1 MELSD
6 QQGKAVRNIVDWYS
20 EGVSCGGNWD
30 KQSHELAGF
39 AGTGKSTI
47 LPFIIDDLG
56 LTSNDVAFAA
66 PTGKASKV
74 MASKLIGQGFTG
86 ADCRTVHS
94 LIYQPKMMKA
104 EVLEKELQEAK
115 ANCLQLRNMGGDG
128 PGQIKVEDAKA
139 RIKELEKQIEI
150 LERDLDRA
158 YDHSTPRF
166 QLNPESTLV
175 TGNKKLVVIDEGS
188 MVGKEMAEDLLSFGL
203 PILIMGDPGQLPP
216 VGEDMGFD
224 LENPDTFLTEIHR
237 QAADNP
243 IIRLATM
250 IRKGDR
256 PDFGDYGQGVK
267 VITPKQDIYTYD
279 TERDAQIICG
289 TNKTRWK
296 MTSKL
301 RRESGFLTTAPQ
313 NGEPLIICK
322 NSKVHPALV
331 NGTPVF
337 SGIDHGDLEEGA
349 ARLLMTVY
357 DEDGKK
363 FEMFVYQG
371 LFEEHLK
378 REKGYCTADKQSGF
392 RARIKDNHV
401 DFGWVIT
408 CHKSQG
414 SQWDEVIV
422 HDESGVFREDCDKWL
437 YTAVT
442 RAAERLIIVAS

>member
-6 QQGKAVRNIVDWYS
+6 QQGKAVRNVVGWFNS
-20 EGVSCGGNWD
+20 VSNGGGD

-74 MASKLIGQGFTG
+74 MATKLVGQGYSG

-104 EVLEKELQEAK
+104 EVLERELQETK
-115 ANCLQLRNMGGDG
+115 ALCMAIRNGAV
-128 PGQIKVEDAKA
+128 PESNPKVKL
-139 RIKELEKQIEI
+139 KELEKVIEI

-158 YDHSTPRF
+158 YEHSNPRF
-166 QLNPESTLV
+166 QLNPESVLV
-175 TGNKKLVVIDEGS
+175 TGNKRLIVIDEGS
-188 MVGKEMAEDLLSFGL
+188 MVGKEMAEDLLSFDI

-267 VITPKQDIYTYD
+267 VITPRQDEYTYD
-279 TERDAQIICG
+279 LDREAQIICG

-296 MTSKL
+296 MTSRL
-301 RRESGFLTTAPQ
+301 RREGGFTSTAPE
-313 NGEPLIICK
+313 NGEPLIMCK
-322 NSKVHPALV
+322 NSKQHPALV

-337 SGIDHGDLEEGA
+337 SGLDHPTLEEG
-349 ARLLMTVY
+349 RERFLMTVY
-357 DEDGKK
+357 DEDGRK

-378 REKGYCTADKQSGF
+378 REKGYATADKSSAF
-392 RARIKDNHV
+392 RSRIKDNHV

-414 SQWDEVIV
+414 SQWPEVVV
-422 HDESGVFREDCDKWL
+422 HDESGVFRDDCDKWL

>member
-6 QQGKAVRNIVDWYS
+6 QQGKAVKNV
-20 EGVSCGGNWD
+20 VNWFNSIGD
-30 KQSHELAGF
+30 KKQSHELGGF

-56 LTSNDVAFAA
+56 LTTSEVAFAA

-74 MASKLIGQGFTG
+74 MASKLHGQGFKS

-104 EVLEKELQEAK
+104 EVLEREIQELK
-115 ANCLQLRNMGGDG
+115 ALCLALKNGQAPAHIAGDN
-128 PGQIKVEDAKA
+128 PKHK
-139 RIKELEKQIEI
+139 IKEVEKQLEI

-158 YDHSTPRF
+158 YDHDKPRF
-166 QLNPESTLV
+166 QLNPESVLV
-175 TGNKKLVVIDEGS
+175 TGAKKLIVIDEGS
-188 MVGKEMAEDLLSFGL
+188 MVGKEMAEDLLSFDI
-203 PILIMGDPGQLPP
+203 PILVMGDPGQLPP
-216 VGEDMGFD
+216 VDSEMGFD

-243 IIRLATM
+243 IIRLATL
-250 IRKGDR
+250 IRQGER
-256 PDFGDYGQGVK
+256 PDYGDYGQGVK
-267 VITPKQDIYTYD
+267 VVTPRQDVYTYD
-279 TERDAQIICG
+279 LDRDAQIICG
-289 TNKTRWK
+289 RNKTRWK

-301 RRESGFLTTAPQ
+301 RREAGFTSRAPA
-313 NGEPLIICK
+313 NGEPLIMCK

-331 NGTPVF
+331 NGTPIF
-337 SGIDHGDLEEGA
+337 SGADHPDLLEGES
-349 ARLLMTVY
+349 RFLMTAF
-357 DEDGKK
+357 DEDGRKY
-363 FEMFVYQG
+363 EMFVFQG

-378 REKGYCTADKQSGF
+378 QEKGYSTAEKSYAF
-392 RARIKDNHV
+392 KSRIKDNHV

-414 SQWDEVIV
+414 SQWDEVVV
-422 HDESGVFREDCDKWL
+422 HDESAAFRDDCDKWL